1 MLRILGHDITAAT
14 GVLVALL
21 LIFGSQFTLFAMWFD
36 MESNK
41 DHQVGRVPEPLQ
53 VMSRRGL
60 QPCCN
65 PGRARMSLLVSIRG
79 RIR

>member
-1 MLRILGHDITAAT
+1 MLRILGNSITAAT

-41 DHQVGRVPEPLQ
+41 DLPVKGPRSVVCLF
-53 VMSRRGL
+53 G
-60 QPCCN
+60 CC
-65 PGRARMSLLVSIRG
+65 LV
-79 RIR
+79 